1 MRVKAVWT
9 CREFTCGLRRY
20 LSVCSS
26 SVLWLSSQVMVA
38 GGLEVTTQEN
48 LATEPSVTTTG
59 TGCNTN
65 SEIPAKND
73 RPSVAAGRLKES

>member
-1 MRVKAVWT
+1 MRVKAGWIF
-9 CREFTCGLRRY
+9 RELRCGLRRY
-20 LSVCSS
+20 LSVFRTNA
-26 SVLWLSSQVMVA
+26 LWLSSQVMAA

-59 TGCNTN
+59 TGCKTN

-73 RPSVAAGRLKES
+73 QPSVAVGCLKER